1 MNQSMDTRKGN
12 KLPSKL
18 VSDSISMDSLSF
30 SGLVSIQDQQPKFP
44 SPPNH
49 AKHYQVNKHDP
60 EFEFTNS
67 KANLNSVVNLIK
79 LTPADQLISN
89 GQLQPQAFAFQTTP
103 SLIPN
108 PPGSSRPLLANHIN
122 SEMSSRKTGSTMKY
136 HELGKAS
143 KHTNKQST
151 TARTGFGQK
160 MKSFLSPCKEC
171 RTIKPDAVKAQTV
184 QRESFKLY

>member
-49 AKHYQVNKHDP
+49 AKHY
-60 EFEFTNS
+60 
-67 KANLNSVVNLIK
+67 
-79 LTPADQLISN
+79 
-89 GQLQPQAFAFQTTP
+89 QAFAFQTTP